1 MELLDEPIRLLNLP
15 HRVVA
20 ALTKRHVGM
29 PTIRDLTELTST
41 QLLALPRVGP
51 IALEQTKA
59 ELARVGLHLR
69 TIYKE

>member
-20 ALTKRHVGM
+20 ALTKRNVGM
-29 PTIRDLTELTST
+29 PTIRDLTELTPA

-51 IALEQTKA
+51 IALEQTEA
-59 ELARVGLHLR
+59 ELACVGLHLR